1 MRDVEFNYDKNG
13 VTAPEGFRAAG
24 VHAGF
29 RKDPKRL
36 DAALVVSDGPDTVA
50 CGMFTKSVFCAAPV
64 QVDRELLA
72 QNTPRAVLL
81 NSGNANAATGEPG
94 LTIARKA
101 AQVTAHALG
110 LPTGVIGVELPW
122 APFETGIPALV
133 EALSKDGGHDA
144 ACAIMTTDTHPKEHA
159 VRFVYD
165 GNEYAVGGM
174 VKGSGMI
181 QPDMATM
188 LAVITTDMPIAP
200 ANARLALQAA
210 VDVSFNKVTVDSD
223 TSTNDSVFFFSSGM
237 GAPVADAGEA
247 ADVLAE
253 ALRVVCEDLARQIA
267 ADGEGATKLVTV
279 FVRDAANEADAD
291 KAAEKL
297 KYVRFAAAY
306 CSDTSRAQITAKR
319 ILDVNEEVGNAR
331 PVLVSDMHFREQ
343 CYGYFEGQDMSLA
356 WTAAGGP
363 HGAKDYNDIVAKYG
377 LAATRD
383 FLKEA
388 DPFHDAESDAE
399 YWARVHGAFSLIASN
414 PDLKDGDDVLQIS
427 HGNTLLSLMHRFAPE
442 GYDLSER
449 PANGSVTC
457 LDFDTTKPFEVA
469 LSVVSYNQ

>member
-110 LPTGVIGVELPW
+110 LPEGEALVASTGVIGVELPW

-291 KAAEKL
+291 RAARTIANSPLVKTAIAG
-297 KYVRFAAAY
+297 RDCNWGRIAAALGRSGASFGQY
-306 CSDTSRAQITAKR
+306 
-319 ILDVNEEVGNAR
+319 DVDIDIMGM
-331 PVLVSDMHFREQ
+331 PVLRAGLPCGFDEDEALRRFEDDEIVIEVSLGTGGSAETRM
-343 CYGYFEGQDMSLA
+343 
-356 WTAAGGP
+356 WTCDLTHEYIHINA
-363 HGAKDYNDIVAKYG
+363 DY
-377 LAATRD
+377 R
-383 FLKEA
+383 
-388 DPFHDAESDAE
+388 S
-399 YWARVHGAFSLIASN
+399 
-414 PDLKDGDDVLQIS
+414 
-427 HGNTLLSLMHRFAPE
+427 
-442 GYDLSER
+442 
-449 PANGSVTC
+449 
-457 LDFDTTKPFEVA
+457 
-469 LSVVSYNQ
+469 